1 MKIKKIATVITGII
15 GAIGILLPYLDKI
28 ASKEI
33 TPCYVISAILV
44 GMAITLR
51 SLLNHRNDEIKK
63 IFENA
68 TEENKEKLYNYAKEI
83 EKET

>member
-1 MKIKKIATVITGII
+1 MKNKITIRMAVIIGGIGII
-15 GAIGILLPYLDKI
+15 IPYVEMI
-28 ASKEI
+28 INKEI
-33 TPCYVISAILV
+33 SFYYVISSILI
-44 GMAITLR
+44 GISYKLR
-51 SLLNHRNDEIKK
+51 SIANHRNDKIKE